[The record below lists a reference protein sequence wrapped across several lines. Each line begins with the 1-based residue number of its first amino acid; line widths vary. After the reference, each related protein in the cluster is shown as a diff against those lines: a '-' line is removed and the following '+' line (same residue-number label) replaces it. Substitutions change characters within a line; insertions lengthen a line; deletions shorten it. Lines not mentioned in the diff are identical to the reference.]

1 LRRSGCRRPNMVS
14 ANRLA
19 EFIFQFCDQPGGGF
33 NIELGVHKGGASDAR
48 GVRKRTAESPTC
60 CQINLCQFLMQYIL
74 HQQYPMQRCCIESS
88 RGGRLQ
94 ISDGLARGY
103 IGGGGAAMQLVLS
116 TTSRVHAPI
125 HVWQS
130 LPSTMSRVHAS
141 IHVWRMCL
149 CVCACVCVAGCQ
161 LSGLSVDRSVGLSPD
176 SSVGVRLCVQLLARE
191 CVRACA
197 HMSP

>member
-1 LRRSGCRRPNMVS
+1 VPSAQHGFREPARGIYFSVLRPAR
-14 ANRLA
+14 
-19 EFIFQFCDQPGGGF
+19 GGF
-33 NIELGVHKGGASDAR
+33 NIELGVHKGGARDAR
-48 GVRKRTAESPTC
+48 GVRQQTAESPTC
-60 CQINLCQFLMQYIL
+60 CQINFCHFLMQYIL

-103 IGGGGAAMQLVLS
+103 IGGGAAMQLVLS

-141 IHVWRMCL
+141 IHVWRLCL
-149 CVCACVCVAGCQ
+149 CVCVCVRVCGRLLAVRSIG
-161 LSGLSVDRSVGLSPD
+161 RSVGRSQP
-176 SSVGVRLCVQLLARE
+176 RLVCRRAV
-191 CVRACA
+191 VRATACA
-197 HMSP
+197 